1 MTKERLQFILAH
13 YKLSPSAFAD
23 AIAVP
28 RSSLSHLLSGRNKP
42 SLDFVLKVMHRFPE
56 ISPYWLLLGKGEF
69 IETKS
74 NAKGSGAPKSKTSL
88 PPISFN
94 EDEQISKIA
103 VFYEDG
109 SFETF
114 RPKK

>member
-1 MTKERLQFILAH
+1 
-13 YKLSPSAFAD
+13 
-23 AIAVP
+23 
-28 RSSLSHLLSGRNKP
+28 
-42 SLDFVLKVMHRFPE
+42 MHRFPE

-69 IETKS
+69 SETKS
-74 NAKGSGAPKSKTSL
+74 NAKDSKVAKSKTSL
-88 PPISFN
+88 PPISCN